1 MASMTVYETA
11 DSGATDDAMRFSAS
25 VAKLAAVGIT
35 VARVVV
41 DGPGS
46 IPEGEVRDIVTE
58 EGFSALPAAEFGGVA
73 VCTGAYPTDQEL
85 ADFLDV
91 PDGVLSV
98 NRSRGPAMAND
109 IPPAC
114 GIRPR

>member
-1 MASMTVYETA
+1 MNPMTVYETA
-11 DSGATDDAMRFSAS
+11 DSMKTEDGARFTAS
-25 VAKLAAVGIT
+25 LEKLATARIAVERVT
-35 VARVVV
+35 VAC
-41 DGPGS
+41 PGD
-46 IPEGEVRDIVTE
+46 IPDGEVRDIVTE
-58 EGFSALPAAEFGGVA
+58 EGLSALPAAEFGGVA